1 MKKNQFKDQVNDD
14 DQVMN
19 DEAFDKIVSQ
29 KHLGEID
36 GPSIPP
42 P

>member
-1 MKKNQFKDQVNDD
+1 
-14 DQVMN
+14 MN

-29 KHLGEID
+29 KNLGEID